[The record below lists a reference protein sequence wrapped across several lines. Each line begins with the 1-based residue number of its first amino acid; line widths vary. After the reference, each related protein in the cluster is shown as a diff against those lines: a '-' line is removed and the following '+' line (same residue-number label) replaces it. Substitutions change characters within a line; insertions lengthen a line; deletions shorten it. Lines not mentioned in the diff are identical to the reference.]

1 MASIIAKDISL
12 VYPMIGSDTRFKSR
26 VRKGSVPDGKHVG
39 GRIITEKGKRPG
51 VVAVD
56 NLSITLRDGDRLGI
70 FGHNGAG
77 KSTLLRMLGG
87 IYPPTSGHIAIN
99 GKVTGMFSL
108 GLGINKEA
116 SGIDNI
122 KLKGMLY
129 GLRRREVSELIPE
142 IAEFSELGEYLHMP
156 VKTYSAGMIMRLL
169 FATASAFKPD
179 ILLLDEWISSGD
191 VSFKE
196 KVDQRLDAMLET
208 TPIVIIASHN
218 ENRLYG
224 WANKVLTLRGGRV
237 LTEEEAGYIPPPPPK
252 FQPNP
257 EDVQALHKA
266 MNFERFEEALDISGK
281 VYPFEENPAIHYSRR
296 APILLRMNRQDEAI
310 ACFEKALEADPN
322 DPKIYDQL
330 SRVYFVMK
338 EFEKGIT
345 MLEKALI
352 LSEGT
357 QGQIAKLAAAYQKAG
372 RPDTIDEIARR
383 IEQETKAYHDALKTE
398 QNTVD
403 STN

>member
-12 VYPMIGSDTRFKSR
+12 VYPMIGSDTLFKGR
-26 VRKGSVPDGKHVG
+26 VRRAPTKEGEYVG

-51 VVAVD
+51 VVAID
-56 NLSITLRDGDRLGI
+56 HLSLSLKDGDRLGI

-87 IYPPTSGHIAIN
+87 IYPPTSGQIEVK

-122 KLKGMLY
+122 KLKGMLF
-129 GLRRREVSELIPE
+129 GMRRAEVAALIPE
-142 IAEFSELGEYLHMP
+142 IAEFSELGDYLHMP
-156 VKTYSAGMIMRLL
+156 VKTYSSGMIMRLL

-196 KVDQRLDAMLET
+196 KVDERLEQMLAT

-237 LTEEEAGYIPPPPPK
+237 LNEDEAGYTPPPPPK
-252 FQPNP
+252 FQADP
-257 EDVQALHKA
+257 DHVQDLNKAL
-266 MNFERFEEALDISGK
+266 NFENYDEALGLLEK
-281 VYPFEENPAIHYSRR
+281 VYPVSESPAVHYAKKAS
-296 APILLRMNRQDEAI
+296 ILLKMNRESETLE
-310 ACFEKALEADPN
+310 CYEKALEADPD
-322 DPKIYDQL
+322 DPKLYDQL
-330 SRVYFVMK
+330 GRAYFNMA
-338 EFEKGIT
+338 EYDKGIA
-345 MLEKALI
+345 MVEKAII
-352 LSEGT
+352 LSEGAV
-357 QGQIAKLAAAYQKAG
+357 GQMSKLAAAYHKAG
-372 RPDTIDEIARR
+372 RAVKTDELARR
-383 IEQETKAYHDALKTE
+383 LEQETKAYHNKSGSGFAGSSD
-398 QNTVD
+398 
-403 STN
+403 